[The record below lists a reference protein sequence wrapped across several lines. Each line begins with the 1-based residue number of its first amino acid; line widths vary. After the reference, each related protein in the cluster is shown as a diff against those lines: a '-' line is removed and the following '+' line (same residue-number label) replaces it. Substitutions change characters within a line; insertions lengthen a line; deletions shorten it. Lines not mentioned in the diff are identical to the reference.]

1 MPFNNYFNLKRFTLL
16 LKQDLLIN
24 KTRYLLGILGLGLIT
39 YVLCYLF
46 FNSVKI
52 SMILN
57 ESQINGYYGMCFAIY
72 MMAVGVVMGT
82 AFPDLSDKIK
92 TSNYLL
98 NPGSTLE
105 KLLLQ
110 FLIRIVF
117 FVPIALGIF
126 WIAIRLAKASLIPGI
141 VMVNSVEQLID
152 PAVIPY
158 FDYVFLITNYKG
170 KIWETWQT
178 VFLIFALFSYGIYLF
193 AGATYFKRYALVKT
207 VIASVVILFISMS
220 FSVALSHIFYPQ
232 ETHGFDTRLNEF
244 AVTDHLSNLELF
256 FLALSLLSWMFFLAI
271 AYFKLKEKEV

>member
-1 MPFNNYFNLKRFTLL
+1 MPFNNYFNLNRFARL

-24 KTRYLLGILGLGLIT
+24 KTRYLLAIIGLGLVT

-46 FNSVKI
+46 LNSIKI

-72 MMAVGVVMGT
+72 MVAVGVVMGT

-158 FDYVFLITNYKG
+158 FDYVILITNYKG
-170 KIWETWQT
+170 KIWETWQI
-178 VFLIFALFSYGIYLF
+178 VFMVFGLFSYGIYLF

-207 VIASVVILFISMS
+207 VIASVVILLLSMS
-220 FSVALSHIFYPQ
+220 FSVLLSHIFYSQ
-232 ETHGFDTRLNEF
+232 ETQGFSIKLKDYP
-244 AVTDHLSNLELF
+244 VTEHLDSTMIFL
-256 FLALSLLSWMFFLAI
+256 LALSLLSWIFFLAM
-271 AYFKLKEKEV
+271 AYFKLKEKEA